1 MRSCFL
7 IVESACKIVYVGSM
21 QSDLHPIAVEI
32 FQFSASNGVEL
43 ELQWMSPTENEKAD
57 YISRVLANFSRLFH
71 VFRAKLGR
79 SFSGLFC

>member
-1 MRSCFL
+1 MR
-7 IVESACKIVYVGSM
+7 
-21 QSDLHPIAVEI
+21 SDLHPIAVEI

-71 VFRAKLGR
+71 VFRAKLGVH
-79 SFSGLFC
+79 SVDCFANYYSTKVCKFFQVVAG